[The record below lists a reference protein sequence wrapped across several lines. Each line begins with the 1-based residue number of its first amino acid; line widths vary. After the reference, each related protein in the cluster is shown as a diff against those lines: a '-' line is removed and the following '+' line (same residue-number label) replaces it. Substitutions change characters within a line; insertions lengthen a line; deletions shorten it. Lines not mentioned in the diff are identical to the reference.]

1 MPYISE
7 TTVGLNIK
15 AETVEA
21 IAIIAGLN
29 PENLVGVPT
38 VGPVIQP
45 KNARHTTKSAFTVIR
60 KGISVSF
67 VIPSNEENIWDP
79 M

>member
-7 TTVGLNIK
+7 TIVSPSTK
-15 AETVEA
+15 AEAVEA
-21 IAIIAGLN
+21 IGVIAGPNL
-29 PENLVGVPT
+29 ESLVGVPT
-38 VGPVIQP
+38 VGPAIYP
-45 KNARHTTKSAFTVIR
+45 KNARHMAESAFTVIR

-67 VIPSNEENIWDP
+67 VIPSNVENLLDP

>member
-7 TTVGLNIK
+7 ATVSLNMK
-15 AETVEA
+15 AEAVEA
-21 IAIIAGLN
+21 IGGIAGLN

-38 VGPVIQP
+38 GDPAIHP
-45 KNARHTTKSAFTVIR
+45 KNARHTAKSAFTVIR

-67 VIPSNEENIWDP
+67 VIPSNEESLRDS